1 MDKWLIFTEGD
12 VRTYSKNFHT
22 ENTFFST
29 GYNRNVCLILGSL
42 AKEVPGY
49 VCRDVNTAVSVS
61 MQAGKH
67 ISTQKCPAQCIPE
80 QPLHLPLQTCR

>member
-22 ENTFFST
+22 ENTFFSR

-49 VCRDVNTAVSVS
+49 VCCDVNTAVSVS
-61 MQAGKH
+61 MQ
-67 ISTQKCPAQCIPE
+67 KCPAQRIPE
-80 QPLHLPLQTCR
+80 QPLHLPLQMCR